1 MSAGLSEAYMKMFP
15 QEAQKKVSAGK
26 KNLMLDIPE
35 YNKAW
40 NLYRDT
46 SLDIMK
52 RHEYMAQ
59 CIGFTDKDTEAIR
72 ESKELIAPHLEAI
85 LDHIYWEKLVND
97 PWLSRWFRDETG
109 KIAKD
114 YVTVR
119 RARQRRFLLKILEC
133 KWDEEFWNYVRWV
146 GAVHV
151 PIFGFEELY
160 IPMRLNF
167 ALWGYIHHYLFNLLA
182 EVLKDDPEKLRR
194 MTIAWTKMF
203 WLIIDVYHI
212 DYSAAWA

>member
-26 KNLMLDIPE
+26 KNLTLDIPE
-35 YNKAW
+35 FNKAW
-40 NLYRDT
+40 NIYRDT

-85 LDHIYWEKLVND
+85 LDHIYWDKLVND

-109 KIAKD
+109 KISKALGLYTSLSVQSACRCAEGRPGKAAQDD
-114 YVTVR
+114 YRLDEDVLADYR
-119 RARQRRFLLKILEC
+119 RIS
-133 KWDEEFWNYVRWV
+133 
-146 GAVHV
+146 H
-151 PIFGFEELY
+151 
-160 IPMRLNF
+160 RL
-167 ALWGYIHHYLFNLLA
+167 
-182 EVLKDDPEKLRR
+182 LRR
-194 MTIAWTKMF
+194 MG
-203 WLIIDVYHI
+203 VVERR
-212 DYSAAWA
+212 